1 MDTSTWSLSVK
12 DYWDIAVRRKWLIL
26 AVLAACLG
34 IAGALCLYLPKVY
47 RSSTLILVETQKI
60 PESYVRPVIGGTIF
74 ERLTMIQ
81 QQVLS
86 RTLLLKV
93 IDEFNL
99 YPDKAQFGDTEA
111 LIEGM
116 RKNIRIETKGG
127 GRVEAFS
134 ISYAHQDPMM
144 AMKVTARLAS
154 QFIEE
159 NLKVREQFVEGTTE
173 FLQEELRRAKASL
186 EDQERAISDFK
197 KKYMGELPAQV
208 ETNLH
213 HLDRLQRELTTVTEA
228 LDNANDRRAAITK
241 AINAYETLGMP
252 MFESAKK
259 TQFTPADGEKSIR
272 KNDEPQTAPTLSVMS
287 PGYMAGDHLNA
298 RLRELERALTSLRAE
313 YKDTYPDVIQVKHE
327 IEHIKAQLA
336 QRAGDAGEPAR
347 PSAARRS
354 AGGPA
359 PDPYYHELLRQRDE
373 GEIGIASL
381 KERQQRLLAQ
391 IKEFQDRVERAPQ
404 REQEMTILVRDYE
417 NTRRNYEALLDK
429 QLNARVSENLEKRQ
443 KGETF
448 RILDPANLPEK
459 PEKPDMV
466 MIMLA
471 GLVVGCALGYGAAF
485 SLEQWAPPFR
495 RPEEVESILGLPV
508 LATIPVL
515 QTAYRTSPFK
525 ALPLGAQQP
534 DLSRVQAASPFG
546 GTGAGAKGSV
556 KKAKGFWVF
565 GGKAQGKFAK
575 DDPPAAPAVGF
586 PMEYNLVARWR
597 PSSVVAEQYRVA
609 ATRLVLLG
617 RERRNTVMVV
627 TSAVKGEGKSTT
639 SINLAYVLARDLG
652 KSTLIIDCDLKR
664 PVLHTYASV
673 GAEPGLAEVLRGE
686 NHLDACLHG
695 MGELPLWI
703 LPAGSTEDKPV
714 ELGKVHLLAELL
726 PQLRKRFE
734 FIILDAPPI
743 LPLADMNVLAS
754 MADVM
759 TLVVRAEVTR
769 RDVVQKA
776 LATLKPTNQVGVVV
790 TGLWTN
796 QMPYYMQEYY
806 YARERASQHAA

>member
-1 MDTSTWSLSVK
+1 MDTTSWSLSVK
-12 DYWDIAVRRKWLIL
+12 DYWDIAVRRKWLML
-26 AVLAACLG
+26 TVLAACLG

-60 PESYVRPVIGGTIF
+60 PETYVRPVIGGTIF

-99 YPDKAQFGDTEA
+99 YPDKAQFGDTES
-111 LIEGM
+111 LIESM
-116 RKNIRIETKGG
+116 RKNIKIETKGG

-208 ETNLH
+208 DANLH
-213 HLDRLQRELTTVTEA
+213 SLDRLQRELTTVTEA
-228 LDNANDRRAAITK
+228 LENANDRRAAIHK
-241 AINAYETLGMP
+241 AINAYETLGMAVV
-252 MFESAKK
+252 ENARK
-259 TQFTPADGEKSIR
+259 TQFTPAEGERSIR
-272 KNDEPQTAPTLSVMS
+272 KTEDSSMSAPPPPP
-287 PGYMAGDHLNA
+287 PGYGGLDPLSA
-298 RLRELERALTSLRAE
+298 RLRELDRTLMSLRSE
-313 YKDTYPDVIQVKHE
+313 YKETYPDVIQVKQE
-327 IEHIKAQLA
+327 IEQIKKQLA
-336 QRAGDAGEPAR
+336 LRPTSAGETAKPTVGH
-347 PSAARRS
+347 RS
-354 AGGPA
+354 TGGVPG

-381 KERQQRLLAQ
+381 KERHARLIAQ
-391 IKEFQDRVERAPQ
+391 IKEYQDRVERAPQ

-459 PEKPDMV
+459 PEKPDLM

-471 GLVVGCALGYGAAF
+471 GLAIGCAMGYGAAF

-495 RPEEVESILGLPV
+495 RPEEIESILGLPV

-515 QTAYRTSPFK
+515 QSAYRTSPFK
-525 ALPLGAQQP
+525 ALPLGAQLP
-534 DLSRVQAASPFG
+534 DLSRSQSASPFSGATG
-546 GTGAGAKGSV
+546 GSKKATQKAKRFWQFGGGAKG
-556 KKAKGFWVF
+556 KP
-565 GGKAQGKFAK
+565 AQEETV
-575 DDPPAAPAVGF
+575 APTVGF

-673 GAEPGLAEVLRGE
+673 GSEPGLAEVLRGE

-714 ELGKVHLLAELL
+714 ELGKVHLLTELL

-776 LATLKPTNQVGVVV
+776 LASLKPTNQVGVVV

>member
-1 MDTSTWSLSVK
+1 MDTSSWSLSIK

-26 AVLAACLG
+26 AILASCLG
-34 IAGALCLYLPKVY
+34 IAGALSLYLPKVY

-99 YPDKAQFGDTEA
+99 YPDKSQFGDTEG
-111 LIEGM
+111 LIESM
-116 RKNIRIETKGG
+116 RKNIKIETKGG

-173 FLQEELRRAKASL
+173 FLQEELRRAKVSL

-197 KKYMGELPAQV
+197 KKFMGELPAQV

-213 HLDRLQRELTTVTEA
+213 HLDRLQREMTTVTEA
-228 LDNANDRRAAITK
+228 LDNANDRRAAIHK

-252 MFESAKK
+252 MFESARKA
-259 TQFTPADGEKSIR
+259 QYTPAEGERSIR
-272 KNDEPQTAPTLSVMS
+272 KSDES
-287 PGYMAGDHLNA
+287 PGFQGGGVPGFGSVDPLGI
-298 RLRELERALTSLRAE
+298 RLRELERTLTSLKAE

-327 IEHIKAQLA
+327 MEQIKAQLG
-336 QRAGDAGEPAR
+336 QKFGAGGADTSKPAG
-347 PSAARRS
+347 ARRM
-354 AGGPA
+354 AGGQG

-381 KERQQRLLAQ
+381 KERHQRLIAQ
-391 IKEFQDRVERAPQ
+391 IKEYQDRVERAPT
-404 REQEMTILVRDYE
+404 REQEMMILVRDYE
-417 NTRRNYEALLDK
+417 NTKRNYEALLDK

-459 PEKPDMV
+459 PEKPDV
-466 MIMLA
+466 LMIMLA
-471 GLVVGCALGYGAAF
+471 GLAVGCGVGYGIAF

-515 QTAYRTSPFK
+515 QSAYRQSPFK
-525 ALPLGAQQP
+525 ALPLGGQLP
-534 DLSRVQAASPFG
+534 DLSRPQAASPFG
-546 GTGAGAKGSV
+546 VAGGQKPAARKAKRFWLFGGTGE
-556 KKAKGFWVF
+556 KKSKTAE
-565 GGKAQGKFAK
+565 
-575 DDPPAAPAVGF
+575 PLAPTVGF

-609 ATRLVLLG
+609 ATRLVLMG

-639 SINLAYVLARDLG
+639 SINLAYVMARDLG
-652 KSTLIIDCDLKR
+652 KSTLVIDCDLKR

-714 ELGKVHLLAELL
+714 ELGKVHLLTELL

-776 LATLKPTNQVGVVV
+776 LASLKPTGQVGVVV

-806 YARERASQHAA
+806 YARERATQHAA

>member
-1 MDTSTWSLSVK
+1 MDTTSWSLSVK

-26 AVLAACLG
+26 AVLATCLG

-99 YPDKAQFGDTEA
+99 YPDKAQFGDTES
-111 LIEGM
+111 LIESM
-116 RKNIRIETKGG
+116 RKNIKIETKGG

-213 HLDRLQRELTTVTEA
+213 HLDRLQREMTTVTEA
-228 LDNANDRRAAITK
+228 LDNAKDRQAAIHK

-252 MFESAKK
+252 IFENARKAQYTK
-259 TQFTPADGEKSIR
+259 DEGEKSIR
-272 KNDEPQTAPTLSVMS
+272 KTEDAPAAPVAS
-287 PGYMAGDHLNA
+287 PAPSYAGVDFLGV
-298 RLRELERALTSLRAE
+298 RLRELERTLASLKAE

-327 IEHIKAQLA
+327 IEQLKAQIGQKGA
-336 QRAGDAGEPAR
+336 ATSAEPSKPGA
-347 PSAARRS
+347 PRRFGS
-354 AGGPA
+354 PQG

-373 GEIGIASL
+373 AEIAVTTM
-381 KERQQRLLAQ
+381 KERLQRLSAQ
-391 IKEFQDRVERAPQ
+391 VKEYQDRVERAPT

-459 PEKPDMV
+459 PEKPDLL

-471 GLVVGCALGYGAAF
+471 GLAVGCGLGYAIAF

-515 QTAYRTSPFK
+515 QTAYRQSPFK
-525 ALPLGAQQP
+525 ALPLGAQLP
-534 DLSRVQAASPFG
+534 DRSRSQSTTPFGAASKGDKKASQKAKRFWHF
-546 GTGAGAKGSV
+546 GTGHDKRDQTGEA
-556 KKAKGFWVF
+556 
-565 GGKAQGKFAK
+565 
-575 DDPPAAPAVGF
+575 AAPTVGF

-652 KSTLIIDCDLKR
+652 KSTLVIDCDLKR

-673 GAEPGLAEVLRGE
+673 GSEPGLAEVLRGE

>member
-1 MDTSTWSLSVK
+1 MDTSSWSLSIK

-26 AVLAACLG
+26 AILASCLG
-34 IAGALCLYLPKVY
+34 IAGALSLYLPKVY

-86 RTLLLKV
+86 RTLLLKI

-99 YPDKAQFGDTEA
+99 YPDKSQFGDTEG

-116 RKNIRIETKGG
+116 RKNIKIDTKGG

-173 FLQEELRRAKASL
+173 FLQEELRRAKVSL
-186 EDQERAISDFK
+186 EDQERSISDFQRK
-197 KKYMGELPAQV
+197 FMGELPAQV

-213 HLDRLQRELTTVTEA
+213 HLDRLQREMTTITEA
-228 LDNANDRRAAITK
+228 LDNADDRRAAIHK

-252 MFESAKK
+252 MFESARKA
-259 TQFTPADGEKSIR
+259 QYTPAEGERSIR
-272 KNDEPQTAPTLSVMS
+272 KSDEPQGFQSAGGPGFGSVD
-287 PGYMAGDHLNA
+287 PLGI
-298 RLRELERALTSLRAE
+298 RLRELERTFTSLKAE
-313 YKDTYPDVIQVKHE
+313 YKDTYPDVIQVKRE
-327 IEHIKAQLA
+327 IEQIKAQLG
-336 QRAGDAGEPAR
+336 QKYGEGADTSK
-347 PSAARRS
+347 PSGTRRM
-354 AGGPA
+354 AGGQG

-381 KERQQRLLAQ
+381 KERHQRLIAQ
-391 IKEFQDRVERAPQ
+391 IKEYQDRVERAPT
-404 REQEMTILVRDYE
+404 REQEMTNLLRDYE
-417 NTRRNYEALLDK
+417 NTKRNYESLLDK
-429 QLNARVSENLEKRQ
+429 QLNARVAENLEKRQ

-448 RILDPANLPEK
+448 RILDPANLPER
-459 PEKPDMV
+459 PEKPDV
-466 MIMLA
+466 LMIMLA
-471 GLVVGCALGYGAAF
+471 GLAVGCGAGYGIAF

-515 QTAYRTSPFK
+515 QSAYRQSPFK
-525 ALPLGAQQP
+525 ALPMRAQLP
-534 DLSRVQAASPFG
+534 DLSRPQAASPFG
-546 GTGAGAKGSV
+546 GAAGRNKAAQ
-556 KKAKGFWVF
+556 KAKRFWLF
-565 GGKAQGKFAK
+565 GGLSEKKSKTAE
-575 DDPPAAPAVGF
+575 PPAPTVGF

-609 ATRLVLLG
+609 ATRLVLMG

-639 SINLAYVLARDLG
+639 SINLAYVMARDLG
-652 KSTLIIDCDLKR
+652 KSTLVIDCDLKR
-664 PVLHTYASV
+664 PVLHTYA
-673 GAEPGLAEVLRGE
+673 GAGAGPGLAEVLRGE

-714 ELGKVHLLAELL
+714 ELGKIHLLSELL

-776 LATLKPTNQVGVVV
+776 LASLKPTGQVGVVV

-806 YARERASQHAA
+806 YANERATQHAA

>member
-1 MDTSTWSLSVK
+1 MNPLLPLSLQ

-26 AVLAACLG
+26 AILATSLG
-34 IAGALCLYLPKVY
+34 IAGALALYLPKTY
-47 RSSTLILVETQKI
+47 RSSTLILVESQKI

-99 YPDKAQFGDTEA
+99 YPDKAQFGDTES
-111 LIEGM
+111 LIESM
-116 RKNIRIETKGG
+116 RKNIKIETKGG

-213 HLDRLQRELTTVTEA
+213 HLDRLQREMTTVTEA
-228 LDNANDRRAAITK
+228 LDNANDRRAAIHK

-252 MFESAKK
+252 MFESARKA
-259 TQFTPADGEKSIR
+259 QYTPAEGERSIR
-272 KNDEPQTAPTLSVMS
+272 KADEPQGFQSGGVPAFGSVD
-287 PGYMAGDHLNA
+287 PLGI
-298 RLRELERALTSLRAE
+298 RLRELERTLTSLKAE

-327 IEHIKAQLA
+327 IEQIKAQLGQKYGA
-336 QRAGDAGEPAR
+336 EGADTSKPAGT
-347 PSAARRS
+347 RRM
-354 AGGPA
+354 AGGQG

-381 KERQQRLLAQ
+381 KERHQRLIAQ
-391 IKEFQDRVERAPQ
+391 IKEYQDRVERAPT
-404 REQEMTILVRDYE
+404 REQEMMILVRDYE
-417 NTRRNYEALLDK
+417 NTKRNYEALLDK

-459 PEKPDMV
+459 PEKPDV
-466 MIMLA
+466 LMIMLA
-471 GLVVGCALGYGAAF
+471 GLAVGCGVGYGIAF

-515 QTAYRTSPFK
+515 QSAYRQSPFK
-525 ALPLGAQQP
+525 ALPLGGQLP
-534 DLSRVQAASPFG
+534 DLSRPQAASSFG
-546 GTGAGAKGSV
+546 GAAGQKKVAQ
-556 KKAKGFWVF
+556 KAKRFWLF
-565 GGKAQGKFAK
+565 GSQSEKKSKATE
-575 DDPPAAPAVGF
+575 PLAPTVGF

-652 KSTLIIDCDLKR
+652 KSTLVIDCDLKR

-673 GAEPGLAEVLRGE
+673 GSEPGLAEVLRGE